1 LHSSNIYLR
10 IKVNA
15 TKRYHYILQI
25 IGKAILIVLIFS
37 PFFSYSQPK
46 KQGTIE
52 YLKFTNGFNGIKLGA
67 DLQHLPDYKL
77 AFLDGDNQFDADS
90 CLMFAYEDPDLLKLD
105 SNLNVQLI
113 GLRTYKDKVVN
124 IYIFFKLSD
133 GYKMLHNFLTNYG
146 LFTSKPSDYVDI
158 YNWTSSKINLSLRYE
173 VKVDLGVAIF
183 TCNDLEDEIAKM
195 KERQLI
201 ALFACY

>member
-1 LHSSNIYLR
+1 LYSFYFYLR
-10 IKVNA
+10 IKVNP
-15 TKRYHYILQI
+15 TKRYPYRLDRLRKAAFIILM
-25 IGKAILIVLIFS
+25 VL
-37 PFFSYSQPK
+37 PFFSYSQSK
-46 KQGTIE
+46 KTGSIE
-52 YLKFTNGFNGIKLGA
+52 YLKFTNGFNGITLGS

-77 AFLDGDNQFDADS
+77 EFLDGDNQLDADS
-90 CLMFAYEDPDLLKLD
+90 CLMFEYEDTGLLKLD
-105 SNLNVQLI
+105 SNLNIQLI

-124 IYIFFKLSD
+124 IYVFFKLSD
-133 GYKMLHNFLTNYG
+133 GYKVLHNFLTNYG

-183 TCNDLEDEIAKM
+183 TCNDLEDEIGKM